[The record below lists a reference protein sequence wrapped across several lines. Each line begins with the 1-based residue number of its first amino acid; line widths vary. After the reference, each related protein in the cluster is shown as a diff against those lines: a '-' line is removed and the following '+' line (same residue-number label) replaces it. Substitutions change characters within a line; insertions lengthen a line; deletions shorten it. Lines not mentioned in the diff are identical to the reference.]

1 MEALKPRIVMV
12 EMVVIKLIRVEMV
25 MKEMTRLKRI
35 VVVVVMRMR
44 MRMRMGPMT
53 DHPSEAKHL
62 HKLKQHHR
70 KEKGHDK
77 RMQQT
82 EIA

>member
-25 MKEMTRLKRI
+25 MKKMIRLKRI
-35 VVVVVMRMR
+35 VVVVVMRMW
-44 MRMRMGPMT
+44 MRMGPMT